1 MKAPCLSLLI
11 CCSFLTYSQP
21 GNGFAL
27 YEEGLRRVGQSFGTI
42 SYVVTEGA
50 TGSVESRF
58 DLAGLLTA
66 TTTDLAYT
74 LFGMETTSNA
84 LEIQDGDYTYTYDL
98 TKQSGKSSID
108 KTPSDLLR
116 YKSMEE
122 SRLALLEANGGERL
136 ANETV
141 LNRDCERWVM
151 KEGNYRE
158 LWLWKG
164 LVLKAVVKTARL
176 TYAYEATEILLEQPS
191 IDYPTEITILK

>member
-1 MKAPCLSLLI
+1 M
-11 CCSFLTYSQP
+11 
-21 GNGFAL
+21 
-27 YEEGLRRVGQSFGTI
+27 GQSFGTI

-151 KEGNYRE
+151 KEGKYRE